1 MHRDIGVYKV
11 VVSWTDALGFPGR
24 RSKRVQAKN
33 AQAAIQSVKNEV
45 VGQEQTV
52 EFKKATALRLK
63 EVV

>member
-11 VVSWTDALGFPGR
+11 VVCWIDALGFSGK
-24 RSKRVQAKN
+24 RSKRIEAKN
-33 AQAAIQSVKNEV
+33 AKAAIQSVKNEI

-63 EVV
+63 EVM